1 MIKHEHMSKYRR
13 SLSILMTVVMVGAS
27 TLGFSDEVY
36 GAKLS
41 RKNLDVKIDSES
53 ILDTLLSTNGKGLDL
68 DIDED
73 DVYENIKNE
82 LDNGNEQLVGRLDYE
97 NLKLFLITESDDIGE
112 LEETS
117 YIKGV
122 INPISLYKGDVQIN
136 NKDDYSGSDI
146 ILENDLLEDDEEDEN
161 YEIYMMNKMEIAS
174 SISNLHLI
182 VVNTSINVE
191 YALDV
196 EIDDIY
202 KISDDIQVST
212 LNIDNYESK
221 NDTIEIDRED
231 KGDKSIDLGS
241 SSNAIKKV
249 DEEDNIVADENNI
262 GTVEDIIET
271 SENSIDEESNKE
283 ENNKDVSMSIHDIN
297 SVTSSVIKATSNNS
311 TKKSSPS
318 NASSSNATKK
328 DNIIKVTSKPNSII
342 NIDIPVEFGLG
353 ANIAFEIENRLII
366 HTDISVDGFGN
377 KIIPIMNGE
386 INTDDLEAFYTIKIN
401 SSDTSKQSYK
411 CIVVDENEEYI
422 DEYNVDGACV
432 SPLVKNGYT
441 LIIYD
446 VPSNCTVSVKEYLNG
461 NNKLNSL
468 FDIDYSK
475 SSYQFMDL
483 DVENNWHNN
492 WGGLDFSKELDYS
505 TLENSDIL
513 LNTNMHLKL
522 VRDGSI
528 NLRKNIGT
536 YDNIYNKHN
545 VMFMYTVEKLDEPAK
560 GMKFTVPI
568 MIYGGGSSN
577 SVDIGGL
584 YPGTYEITEE
594 DVMRYTNF
602 IIESDKEIERINDK
616 KFRIQVLN
624 DSNYVE
630 LHGGMSTNE
639 FFSNVNLSV
648 NSIYQLDNN
657 YEFVRNILNDSDEPV
672 PCRLEVYGF
681 SESSFLPNEKFELD
695 ISDIDELRLA

>member
-13 SLSILMTVVMVGAS
+13 SLSILMTVVMVCAS

-73 DVYENIKNE
+73 DVYESIKNE

-97 NLKLFLITESDDIGE
+97 NLKIFLITESDDIGE

-191 YALDV
+191 YVLDV

-231 KGDKSIDLGS
+231 KGDKDIDLGS

-249 DEEDNIVADENNI
+249 
-262 GTVEDIIET
+262 
-271 SENSIDEESNKE
+271 DEESNKE

-311 TKKSSPS
+311 TKKSSSS

-377 KIIPIMNGE
+377 KIIPIMNSE

-411 CIVVDENEEYI
+411 CIVVDENEEYV

-475 SSYQFMDL
+475 SSYQFMNL
-483 DVENNWHNN
+483 DIENNWHNN

-545 VMFMYTVEKLDEPAK
+545 VIFMYTVEKLDEPAK

-657 YEFVRNILNDSDEPV
+657 YEFVRNVLNDSDAPT

>member
-97 NLKLFLITESDDIGE
+97 NLKLFLITESNDIGE

-191 YALDV
+191 YVLDV

-249 DEEDNIVADENNI
+249 DEEDNIVADENNV

-366 HTDISVDGFGN
+366 HTDISVDGFGD

-411 CIVVDENEEYI
+411 CIVVDENEEYV

-475 SSYQFMDL
+475 SSYQFMGL
-483 DVENNWHNN
+483 DIENNWHNN

-528 NLRKNIGT
+528 TLRKNIGT

-545 VMFMYTVEKLDEPAK
+545 VIFMYTVEKLDEPAK

-639 FFSNVNLSV
+639 FFSNINLSV

-657 YEFVRNILNDSDEPV
+657 YEFVRNVLNDSDEPV